1 MHYCTCAIQSM
12 HTSACF
18 KITEGTPYSTVWIGK
33 MLGGLN
39 ILSEQLYLVSIN
51 GTPIFSKIR
60 NRRGYD
66 LKLRQFLTVLFCSVS
81 DTVGHQILIKTV
93 KGKAMYNNQI
103 HSHVGSRSA
112 GKQIIILS
120 ALP

>member
-1 MHYCTCAIQSM
+1 MHASISLRV
-12 HTSACF
+12 HR
-18 KITEGTPYSTVWIGK
+18 PYTTVDRENIGR
-33 MLGGLN
+33 LN
-39 ILSEQLYLVSIN
+39 ILSEQLHLVIIYD
-51 GTPIFSKIR
+51 TPIFKDKKET
-60 NRRGYD
+60 RGYD
-66 LKLRQFLTVLFCSVS
+66 LKLHQFLTVLFCSVS

-112 GKQIIILS
+112 GKQIIVLS